1 MQNARSYVSFSG
13 EGSLVSFEFL
23 FKIFSDTSVAQCDS
37 APGYFTDLLTIFA
50 VCSICPT
57 VWTHRDKVSIWVPVL
72 CIINSTEEVMFH
84 HAVGLMG
91 GLFVYRITQN
101 CVKDFK

>member
-1 MQNARSYVSFSG
+1 MHLQLVQNARSYVSFSG

-50 VCSICPT
+50 V
-57 VWTHRDKVSIWVPVL
+57 WTHRDKVSIWVPVL

-84 HAVGLMG
+84 HAVCLMG
-91 GLFVYRITQN
+91 VCLCTGLHKTA
-101 CVKDFK
+101 